1 MAEGQFTVNLT
12 AGAEHDLAGI
22 YRRRLA
28 QRGAGGADGAD
39 ALLDSLAAALEGLAD
54 FPEREPV
61 PPELEA
67 LGMRVF
73 RQLSVPPYRV
83 IYLAEA
89 QTVTV
94 MLVADSRRDFRTLL
108 QERVLRSG

>member
-1 MAEGQFTVNLT
+1 MAKGKAAVRLT

-39 ALLDSLAAALEGLAD
+39 ALLDSLVAALEGLAD
-54 FPEREPV
+54 YPERGPV

-67 LGMRVF
+67 LSIRTL
-73 RQLSVPPYRV
+73 RQLSIPPYRA
-83 IYLAEA
+83 I
-89 QTVTV
+89 
-94 MLVADSRRDFRTLL
+94 
-108 QERVLRSG
+108 